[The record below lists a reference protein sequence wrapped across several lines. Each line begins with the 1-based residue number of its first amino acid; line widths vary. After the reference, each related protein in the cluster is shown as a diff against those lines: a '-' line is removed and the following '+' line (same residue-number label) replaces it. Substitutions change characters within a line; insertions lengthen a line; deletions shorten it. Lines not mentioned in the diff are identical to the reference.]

1 MTRVLEAFTSQVM
14 VTFLPLE
21 PEGRSLQLRLKGQ
34 EMGED
39 RTPEGTSGA
48 ITERGKDA
56 GRSKITDIPNRG

>member
-1 MTRVLEAFTSQVM
+1 M

-56 GRSKITDIPNRG
+56 GKSKITDIPNRGR